1 MAAKKDAP
9 HDDGRT
15 TSPRVRSGLDR
26 IWGEVLARSPKFLR
40 QSDVANKQTIND
52 IAKSMDQL
60 VEIGVQLEKSYNSDE
75 VTKFVHELA
84 DTCINS
90 VKLLEDI
97 DAKLDRERKFFEQ
110 YLPDK
115 LEQITRLENAQDAQ
129 FDKMLGRLQA
139 IQEGR
144 LRRETSALNREQATA
159 VNELFAK
166 HPDQEAAEQDSPADA
181 DNGGKEADALHREP
195 DPAVDLDA
203 DDGRDPL
210 VDFLEG
216 GSES

>member
-1 MAAKKDAP
+1 
-9 HDDGRT
+9 
-15 TSPRVRSGLDR
+15 
-26 IWGEVLARSPKFLR
+26 
-40 QSDVANKQTIND
+40 
-52 IAKSMDQL
+52 MDQL

-84 DTCINS
+84 DTCING

-144 LRRETSALNREQATA
+144 LRRKPQR
-159 VNELFAK
+159 
-166 HPDQEAAEQDSPADA
+166 
-181 DNGGKEADALHREP
+181 
-195 DPAVDLDA
+195 
-203 DDGRDPL
+203 
-210 VDFLEG
+210 
-216 GSES
+216 